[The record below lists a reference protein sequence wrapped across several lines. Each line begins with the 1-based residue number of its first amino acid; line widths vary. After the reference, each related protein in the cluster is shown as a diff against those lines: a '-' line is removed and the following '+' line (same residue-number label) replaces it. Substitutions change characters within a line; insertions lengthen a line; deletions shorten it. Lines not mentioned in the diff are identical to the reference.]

1 MLAGTCCLYLGKKF
15 LGWHLKVLVLL
26 CNHLHVPVYS
36 LGPVFMDQGFL
47 LICGNVISW
56 MRFPVSVTKISLFKF
71 VFIEDVNLWGRATPK
86 IEPL

>member
-15 LGWHLKVLVLL
+15 LGWHLKVVVLL
-26 CNHLHVPVYS
+26 CNHLHVYS